1 MNTKIKH
8 EVANGDEYEITL
20 DDTSVVMYL
29 ETAGY
34 RIEINHY
41 EGEDKPTVLVYR
53 DTQEIDRLVW
63 ELHP

>member
-1 MNTKIKH
+1 MNTKIRH
-8 EVANGDEYEITL
+8 EVAHGDEYEITL

-53 DTQEIDRLVW
+53 DTREIDRLVW